1 MPRWASAWETNQTS
15 SCLGYTVVSI
25 LGNAPSSRPRHL
37 RKSPKVIP
45 PVFSPPYKR
54 KGENLATGG
63 DMQSEG
69 SLLEHRPAQS
79 LVSPGPANP
88 GVATSR
94 QVPRGPDKRERTRV
108 SSKLPL
114 TVKFGGIYESA
125 TEATNISARGMFFAL
140 QQRLEMGAAIE
151 LVFRLPRH
159 VIGVDGIWLRCPAE
173 VVRVQ
178 EGLPEGKFGFAAKI
192 KSYEI
197 FVG

>member
-1 MPRWASAWETNQTS
+1 MES
-15 SCLGYTVVSI
+15 G
-25 LGNAPSSRPRHL
+25 
-37 RKSPKVIP
+37 
-45 PVFSPPYKR
+45 
-54 KGENLATGG
+54 
-63 DMQSEG
+63 G
-69 SLLEHRPAQS
+69 SLREHRPAQS
-79 LVSPGPANP
+79 LVSPLPVNPAEAASRPSQSGPE
-88 GVATSR
+88 R
-94 QVPRGPDKRERTRV
+94 RGRTRV
-108 SSKLPL
+108 SSVLPL

-125 TEATNISARGMFFAL
+125 TEATNLSARGMFFAL

-178 EGLPEGKFGFAAKI
+178 EGLPEGKFGIAAKI

>member
-1 MPRWASAWETNQTS
+1 
-15 SCLGYTVVSI
+15 
-25 LGNAPSSRPRHL
+25 
-37 RKSPKVIP
+37 
-45 PVFSPPYKR
+45 
-54 KGENLATGG
+54 
-63 DMQSEG
+63 MQSEG
-69 SLLEHRPAQS
+69 SLLEHKPAQS
-79 LVSPGPANP
+79 LVSPAPVNPAVP
-88 GVATSR
+88 TGS
-94 QVPRGPDKRERTRV
+94 QVPRGPERRERTRV

-125 TEATNISARGMFFAL
+125 TEATNLSARGMFFAL
-140 QQRLEMGAAIE
+140 QQRLEVGTAIE

>member
-1 MPRWASAWETNQTS
+1 M
-15 SCLGYTVVSI
+15 GYTILPI
-25 LGNAPSSRPRHL
+25 LGSAPSSRTRHL
-37 RKSPKVIP
+37 RKSPKL
-45 PVFSPPYKR
+45 SLPYSVR
-54 KGENLATGG
+54 PIREKGENLVTGG

-69 SLLEHRPAQS
+69 SLLKHRPAQS
-79 LVSPGPANP
+79 LVSPGPVNP
-88 GVATSR
+88 RVATSS
-94 QVPRGPDKRERTRV
+94 QAPRGPERRERTRV
-108 SSKLPL
+108 FSKLPL

-125 TEATNISARGMFFAL
+125 TEATNLSARGMFFAL
-140 QQRLEMGAAIE
+140 QQRLELGAAIE

-178 EGLPEGKFGFAAKI
+178 EGLPEGKCGFAARI